1 MKEVILLKYWRG
13 YLTAGILALITV
25 GLTQIAKRFS
35 TLVDMVY
42 PYVTRFIQ
50 GFLSTWTSGVDFPVW
65 QVLVVVLGIGL
76 VTTLVL
82 TIVFKWN
89 FFQWLGWVL
98 AGVSMIWL
106 LHTGIYGLNYYAGP
120 LADDVRLNVTEL
132 TGEDMEEATI
142 YFRDKANELAE
153 KLAREQNGDLIFSD
167 FDTLANQAGDGF
179 KALTFAPAGTVSGSV
194 FAGSTEPVKKLG
206 WADMYTSM
214 GICGVTMPL
223 TGEAAVNP
231 QIPSM
236 SMPFT
241 MCHEMAHRMCI
252 ALEDDA
258 NFAAFLACLY
268 NESDEFQYSA
278 YYMAYRYCY
287 SAMVNSGDPK
297 DAAAAARIHSE
308 ANIFLK
314 YDLREYDKFFTS
326 NRSEVASNIASA
338 ANDTYIKVSGDEA
351 GVASYGNV
359 ATLLVNWYV
368 QELVLPFETPEDG
381 DVFDPADKEQVDVS
395 DILPG
400 EEVKP

>member
-1 MKEVILLKYWRG
+1 MKYWRG
-13 YLTAGILALITV
+13 YITAGILLLITV
-25 GLTQIAKRFS
+25 GLTQIAQRFS

-50 GFLSTWTSGVDFPVW
+50 GFLATWTSGVDFTVW
-65 QVLVVVLGIGL
+65 QVLVVVLLIG
-76 VTTLVL
+76 VIATLIL
-82 TIVFKWN
+82 AILLKWN

-98 AGVSMIWL
+98 ASASMLWM

-120 LADDVRLNVTEL
+120 LADDIRLNVKEL
-132 TGEDMEEATI
+132 TSEDIESATI
-142 YFRDKANELAE
+142 YFRDKANELAQQLPRKE
-153 KLAREQNGDLIFSD
+153 NGDLIFSD

-179 KALTFAPAGTVSGSV
+179 INLTYNPTGSISGSV
-194 FAGSTEPVKKLG
+194 FAGSTEPVKMLG
-206 WADMYTSM
+206 WAGMYTSL

-258 NFAAFLACLY
+258 NLAAFLACLH
-268 NESDEFQYSA
+268 NESPEFQYSA

-287 SAMVNSGDPK
+287 SAMVNSGDAT

-314 YDLREYDKFFTS
+314 YDLREYDKFFLS
-326 NRSEVASNIASA
+326 NRSEVASNVANA

-368 QELVLPFETPEDG
+368 QELVLPFQTPEEGDG
-381 DVFDPADKEQVDVS
+381 FDPLDKEQVDVS
-395 DILPG
+395 DMLPG